1 MHKSTGADEIYP
13 WVLKEVVD
21 VVVKPLSVIFKKS
34 WQSAEVPGDW
44 KKGKITPIFKKRKK
58 EDPRN
63 YRPVSVTFM
72 QGKIVEKL
80 CQGTWKI
87 RR

>member
-1 MHKSTGADEIYP
+1 MCKSTGADEIYS
-13 WVLKEVVD
+13 WVLKELVNVVA
-21 VVVKPLSVIFKKS
+21 KPLPIIFKKS
-34 WQSAEVPGDW
+34 WQSTKVPGDW

-58 EDPRN
+58 EDPKN
-63 YRPVSVTFM
+63 CSPVSL
-72 QGKIVEKL
+72 GKIMEKL